1 MEHKVATQIFL
12 SHHRILSK
20 FLTRALE
27 EDFSLKEKIS
37 TVGDT
42 KSFRCI
48 VVGDKDT
55 DILLLQLIH
64 NALNIFHRDR
74 VDTGKRLVEH
84 NESRIDGEAARNF
97 ATAAFTTRK
106 TVTQVFSHL
115 LQVELVEQL
124 FKFVALVFGRGVG
137 HFEHESQIVFHRERP
152 KHRRLLRQI
161 ADAEF
166 GALIHG

>member
-1 MEHKVATQIFL
+1 MEKDFAFKEQIG
-12 SHHRILSK
+12 
-20 FLTRALE
+20 A
-27 EDFSLKEKIS
+27 
-37 TVGDT
+37 VGDAEG
-42 KSFRCI
+42 FGRI

-84 NESRIDGEAARNF
+84 NESRIDGEATRNF
-97 ATAAFTTRK
+97 ATATLTTRQA
-106 TVTQVFSHL
+106 VTQVFPHL
-115 LQVELVEQL
+115 LQVEFIEQIL
-124 FKFVALVFGRGVG
+124 QFLSLIFRGGVG